1 MEADIA
7 RHLSRAPQVSARRMR
22 SEAAGVG
29 TSQPGFGFPV
39 SLEDKSQPRV
49 QKMCDS
55 PWRCRPRKR
64 PSDRPC
70 PGGGGG
76 GGDEAAGG
84 GDEVAGTRL
93 RLLLLHGRALHGFR
107 LRPGP
112 APARD
117 WAARR
122 GRGADRC
129 ACSCFAPVAERLED
143 ALDWEPSAR
152 PLSPG
157 SMLRR
162 GKPSTRTPQGLGQLN
177 PR

>member
-1 MEADIA
+1 
-7 RHLSRAPQVSARRMR
+7 MR
-22 SEAAGVG
+22 
-29 TSQPGFGFPV
+29 TSQPGFELPV
-39 SLEDKSQPRV
+39 SLEDKSKPLV
-49 QKMCDS
+49 QRMCDS

-76 GGDEAAGG
+76 SGGSGGDEAADS
-84 GDEVAGTRL
+84 GDEVTGTRL
-93 RLLLLHGRALHGFR
+93 RLLLLHGGALRGYR

-112 APARD
+112 APAHD

-143 ALDWEPSAR
+143 ALDPEPSAR
-152 PLSPG
+152 PLPTAWAWEAHYRDPAG
-157 SMLRR
+157 AE
-162 GKPSTRTPQGLGQLN
+162 PAQP
-177 PR
+177 